1 MNEPTFSRW
10 LTLREDERAVALD
23 ALHDRLPP
31 GYSLSTRRL
40 ATPSLSLPRYF
51 HHATGV
57 TFSLVFGD
65 SFELGMAEVRAAIE
79 QVFLS
84 QLLEPNR
91 EPPQALLTQVDE
103 LRARVELIDL
113 PPCLVGEVL
122 TSAQLSTLG
131 VNEALVNVAGL
142 SVAALDT
149 GLGALA
155 RVGWRA
161 PSEAEWQYVSHLAA
175 GALDTLPP
183 QHHEVMR
190 NFVGFGNAF
199 ELCRD
204 EHDRL
209 IGRRGLPRHLERQH
223 VHHLQQVAVRPWVSL
238 RPSAD

>member
-1 MNEPTFSRW
+1 MIEPTFSRW
-10 LTLREDERAVALD
+10 LNLREDERAVALD

-40 ATPSLSLPRYF
+40 ATPTLSLPRYF

-65 SFELGMAEVRAAIE
+65 AFELGMTEVRAAIE

-84 QLLEPNR
+84 KLLEPNR
-91 EPPQALLTQVDE
+91 EPPQALLTQVDQ
-103 LRARVELIDL
+103 LRARVEVIDL
-113 PPCLVGEVL
+113 PTCLVGDVL

-131 VNEALVNVAGL
+131 VSEELVNVAGL
-142 SVAALDT
+142 SVAALDA
-149 GLGALA
+149 GLAGLT

-161 PSEAEWQYVSHLAA
+161 PSETEWQYVSHLAF
-175 GALDTLPP
+175 GALDRLPA
-183 QHHEVMR
+183 QHDEVMR
-190 NFVGFGNAF
+190 NFVRFGQTF

-209 IGRRGLPRHLERQH
+209 IGRRGMPRHLERQQ
-223 VHHLQQVAVRPWVSL
+223 VKRLQQVALRPWVSL
-238 RPSAD
+238 RAD